1 MVVVVVAVAF
11 WHVMLVVFPVVDV
24 VVMAEGSWY
33 AQWDIDVVVL
43 VVVGFWYVL
52 QLVVAVAVVLL
63 VVGSWRATLVVVPV

>member
-11 WHVMLVVFPVVDV
+11 WHVMLVVVPVVDV

-33 AQWDIDVVVL
+33 AQWGIVVVVL

-52 QLVVAVAVVLL
+52 QLVVAAAVVLL